1 MPEFL
6 QPLLIY
12 VLPFLVLITVVISI
26 HELGHFY
33 AARACGIAVDRFSIG
48 FGKALFSRKGRNGV
62 EWRIG
67 AIPLGGYVR
76 FAGDSNDASLPDNA
90 ELEDLRKQ
98 IVERYG
104 PEAVKRY
111 YHFKP
116 IWQRALVAAAGPA
129 ANFVLAMV
137 ILWGL
142 LIGFGEPINVSRV
155 SLVSPGSAAEA
166 AGFRPGD
173 VVQTVDGRAVR
184 NTDELTRYVMLRSN
198 QSIAVGIRR
207 GEQEMVLNATPRRE
221 VIEDPITKTESKLGR
236 LGLTFKSGPGDVV
249 YQQYGPVQ
257 AVGRSVGLIGEQISG
272 TLTYLGRIVTGRESG
287 REISGVIGMGQ
298 ASGAVAKAAAD
309 TEGGLGLKALNVA
322 LSMLSLTASISV
334 AIGFVNL
341 LPIPILD
348 GGHLAFY
355 AYEAI
360 ARRPVSASFQAAGM
374 RVGLALVLG
383 LMLFA
388 TWNDLQRLRA
398 FQFLGGLFS

>member
-1 MPEFL
+1 MPNLL
-6 QPLLIY
+6 QLLLIY
-12 VLPFLVLITVVISI
+12 VLPFLFLITVVITV
-26 HELGHFY
+26 HELGHFW
-33 AARACGIAVDRFSIG
+33 AARACGISIDRFSIG
-48 FGKALFSRKGRNGV
+48 FGRALFSRQDKSGV

-67 AIPLGGYVR
+67 SIPLGGYVR

-116 IWQRALVAAAGPA
+116 IWQRAIVAAAGPA
-129 ANFVLAMV
+129 ANFLLAMV

-142 LIGFGEPINVSRV
+142 LIGYGEPLNVSRV
-155 SLVSPGSAAEA
+155 DVVAPGSPAAA
-166 AGFRPGD
+166 AGLLPGD
-173 VVQTVDGRAVR
+173 IVEAYDGRPLR
-184 NTDELTRYVMLRSN
+184 YTKDLTGYVMLRSN
-198 QSIAVGIRR
+198 QEIALRIKRN
-207 GEQEMVLNATPRRE
+207 GETMILKATPRRE
-221 VIEDPITKTESKLGR
+221 VIEDEITKTESRMGR
-236 LGLTFKSGPGDVV
+236 LGLVFSHRPGDIY
-249 YQQYGPVQ
+249 YQRYGPVE
-257 AVGRSVGLIGEQISG
+257 AVGRSVVMIGEQIAAAS
-272 TLTYLGRIVTGRESG
+272 TYIGRIFTGKESG
-287 REISGVIGMGQ
+287 RELSGVIGMGQ
-298 ASGAVAKAAAD
+298 ASGALAKAAAD
-309 TEGGLGLKALNVA
+309 AEGGFWIKAGSVALNLIA
-322 LSMLSLTASISV
+322 FTASISV

-341 LPIPILD
+341 MPIPILD